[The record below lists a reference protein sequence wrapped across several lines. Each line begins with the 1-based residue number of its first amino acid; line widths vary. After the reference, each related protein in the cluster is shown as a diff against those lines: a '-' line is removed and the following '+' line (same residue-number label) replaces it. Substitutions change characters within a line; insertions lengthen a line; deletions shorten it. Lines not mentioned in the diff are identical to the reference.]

1 MITPA
6 MQVTR
11 MTMLRTVRREDSVQT
26 VDEVVGFSVV
36 GEAVKEV
43 VARIEAE
50 EAEEAEEEAVMVT
63 RPRTQLEVEAQA
75 IAVQTGQPNRRR
87 RQATRL
93 DRGATTRRC
102 LV

>member
-1 MITPA
+1 

-36 GEAVKEV
+36 GEAVEEV

-50 EAEEAEEEAVMVT
+50 EAEEAVMVT